1 MKEKNVKHT
10 LYLEKSKMEKKITI
24 VRPLTYKSTNLNGM

>member
-24 VRPLTYKSTNLNGM
+24 VRPYKSTNLNGM